1 MIFIIPQVEL
11 VEVLYIIVFFVLY
24 LTVKHDVIR
33 MIIHRVILK
42 TNKNRSF
49 PFILRDIS
57 SGS

>member
-33 MIIHRVILK
+33 IIHRVILK